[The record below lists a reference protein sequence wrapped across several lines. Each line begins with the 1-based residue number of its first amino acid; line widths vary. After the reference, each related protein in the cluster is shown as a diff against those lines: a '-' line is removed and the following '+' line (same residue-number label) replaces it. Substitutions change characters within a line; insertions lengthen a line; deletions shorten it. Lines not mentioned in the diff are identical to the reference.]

1 MKETKIMLWDF
12 IVDNG
17 IATDD
22 ECQLVIAINGFSEET
37 MMDIIFAR
45 TGLRSI
51 EQCNDEGCY
60 YLSEELLERYGLNED
75 EEDEEEE
82 DED

>member
-22 ECQLVIAINGFSEET
+22 ECQLVTNINGFSEEA
-37 MMDIIFAR
+37 MMDIIYAR

-51 EQCNDEGCY
+51 EQCYDDGMWCTN
-60 YLSEELLERYGLNED
+60 ELLERFGLL
-75 EEDEEEE
+75 EED
-82 DED
+82 DEDSDED